1 MTLEW
6 RYPVKYI
13 WPIGGSKGGSGKSF
27 LTGSLGIL
35 LAQHGKNTLLID
47 ADFGAAN
54 LHTLMGI
61 SNPERNLSD
70 FINRNVRTL
79 EETVIKTYVPNL
91 FMISGAKN
99 NLDMANIVYMQKLK
113 VLRAI
118 SKLPY
123 EYILLDLGAGTS
135 FNTIDFFMMSNSG
148 IFVTT
153 PEPTSIENVYR
164 LTRSVYVR
172 KIRHMLDGY
181 DFRTILEKA
190 VARNKKGAV
199 YCLEDLIDIAKEH
212 DPEKG
217 KLIEKKL
224 GELRLKLI
232 INQVRQQDNP
242 NLGILMCK
250 IIEKHVGIK
259 MEFLGNVGFDDRVH
273 DAVCKKA
280 AFVYKYPYTQTMT
293 DLREICNSILL
304 IGN

>member
-1 MTLEW
+1 M
-6 RYPVKYI
+6 KHI

-35 LAQHGKNTLLID
+35 LAMHGKKTLLID

-54 LHTLMGI
+54 LHTIMGI
-61 SNPERNLSD
+61 SDPERGLSD
-70 FINRNVRTL
+70 FINHNVKTL
-79 EETVIKTYVPNL
+79 GEVVIKTSVPNL
-91 FMISGAKN
+91 FMISGARN
-99 NLDMANIVYMQKLK
+99 NLDMANIIYMQKLK
-113 VLRAI
+113 ILRAI

-172 KIRHMLDGY
+172 KIRHMLSVH
-181 DFRTILEKA
+181 DFRSIIEKA
-190 VARNKKGAV
+190 TAKNKSGTID
-199 YCLEDLIDIAKEH
+199 YLEDLIDIVKEH

-217 KLIEKKL
+217 KLIEKNLSELKFKL
-224 GELRLKLI
+224 V
-232 INQVRQQDNP
+232 INQMRQQDNP
-242 NLGILMCK
+242 NLGVLMCK

-259 MEFLGNVGFDDRVH
+259 MHFLGNVGFDDRVH
-273 DAVCKKA
+273 DAVCKKT
-280 AFVYKYPYTQTMT
+280 AFVYKYPYTQTTT
-293 DLREICNSILL
+293 DLREICNNVLL
-304 IGN
+304 TGS

>member
-1 MTLEW
+1 
-6 RYPVKYI
+6 VKYI

-35 LAQHGKNTLLID
+35 LAMHGKKTLLID

-61 SNPERNLSD
+61 SDPVRSLSD
-70 FINRNVRTL
+70 FINRNVKTL
-79 EETVIKTYVPNL
+79 GEAVIKTSVPNL
-91 FMISGAKN
+91 FMISGARN
-99 NLDMANIVYMQKLK
+99 NLDMANILYMQKLK

-135 FNTIDFFMMSNSG
+135 FNTIDFFMMSDSG
-148 IFVTT
+148 IFITT

-172 KIRHMLDGY
+172 KIRQMINVH
-181 DFRTILEKA
+181 DFRTMMKKA
-190 VARNKKGAV
+190 MARNKNGTIA
-199 YCLEDLIDIAKEH
+199 YLEDLMDIVKEH

-217 KLIEKKL
+217 ELIEKNL
-224 GELRLKLI
+224 GELKFKLV

-259 MEFLGNVGFDDRVH
+259 MQFLGNVEFDDRVH

-280 AFVYKYPYTQTMT
+280 AFVYKYPYTQTTT
-293 DLREICNSILL
+293 DLREICNNMLL
-304 IGN
+304 TED

>member
-1 MTLEW
+1 
-6 RYPVKYI
+6 VKHI

-35 LAQHGKNTLLID
+35 LAMHGKKTLLID

-54 LHTLMGI
+54 LHTIMGI
-61 SNPERNLSD
+61 SDPERSLSD
-70 FINRNVRTL
+70 FINHNVKTL
-79 EETVIKTYVPNL
+79 GEVVIKTSVPNL
-91 FMISGAKN
+91 FMISGARN
-99 NLDMANIVYMQKLK
+99 NLDMANIIYMQKLK
-113 VLRAI
+113 ILRAI

-172 KIRHMLDGY
+172 KIRHMLSVH
-181 DFRTILEKA
+181 DFRSIIEKA
-190 VARNKKGAV
+190 TAKNKSGTID
-199 YCLEDLIDIAKEH
+199 YLEDLIDIVKEH

-217 KLIEKKL
+217 KLIEKNLSELKFKL
-224 GELRLKLI
+224 V
-232 INQVRQQDNP
+232 INQMRQQDNP
-242 NLGILMCK
+242 NLGVLMCK

-259 MEFLGNVGFDDRVH
+259 MHFLGNVGFDDRVH
-273 DAVCKKA
+273 DAVCKKT
-280 AFVYKYPYTQTMT
+280 AFVYKYPYTQTTT
-293 DLREICNSILL
+293 DLREICNNVLL
-304 IGN
+304 TGS

>member
-1 MTLEW
+1 M
-6 RYPVKYI
+6 KYI

-35 LAQHGKNTLLID
+35 LAMHGKKTLLID

-70 FINRNVRTL
+70 FINHNVKTL
-79 EETVIKTYVPNL
+79 GEAVIKTSVPNL
-91 FMISGAKN
+91 FMISGARN
-99 NLDMANIVYMQKLK
+99 NLDMANIVHMQKLK

-118 SKLPY
+118 ARLPY

-135 FNTIDFFMMSNSG
+135 FNTIDFFMMSDSG

-172 KIRHMLDGY
+172 KIRHMLSVQE
-181 DFRTILEKA
+181 FRTMIEMAMSRSKD
-190 VARNKKGAV
+190 GTID
-199 YCLEDLIDIAKEH
+199 YLEDLIDIVKEH

-217 KLIEKKL
+217 KLIEKNLSELKFKL
-224 GELRLKLI
+224 V

-250 IIEKHVGIK
+250 IIEKHIGIT
-259 MEFLGNVGFDDRVH
+259 MQFLGNIGFDDRVH
-273 DAVCKKA
+273 DAVCRKT
-280 AFVYKYPYTQTMT
+280 AFVYKYPYTQTTT
-293 DLREICNSILL
+293 DLREICNNILL
-304 IGN
+304 TGN

>member
-1 MTLEW
+1 
-6 RYPVKYI
+6 VKHI

-35 LAQHGKNTLLID
+35 LAMHGKKTLLID

-54 LHTLMGI
+54 LHTIMGI
-61 SNPERNLSD
+61 SDPERGLSD
-70 FINRNVRTL
+70 FINHNVKTL
-79 EETVIKTYVPNL
+79 GEVVIKTSVPNL
-91 FMISGAKN
+91 FMISGARN
-99 NLDMANIVYMQKLK
+99 NLDMANIIYMQKLK
-113 VLRAI
+113 ILRAI

-172 KIRHMLDGY
+172 KIRHMLSVH
-181 DFRTILEKA
+181 DFRSIIEKA
-190 VARNKKGAV
+190 TAKNKSGTID
-199 YCLEDLIDIAKEH
+199 YLEDLIDIVKEH

-217 KLIEKKL
+217 KLIEKNLSELKFKL
-224 GELRLKLI
+224 V
-232 INQVRQQDNP
+232 INQMRQQDNP
-242 NLGILMCK
+242 NLGVLMCK

-259 MEFLGNVGFDDRVH
+259 MHFLGNVGFDDRVH
-273 DAVCKKA
+273 DAVCKKT
-280 AFVYKYPYTQTMT
+280 AFVYKYPYTQTTT
-293 DLREICNSILL
+293 DLREICNNVLL
-304 IGN
+304 TGS